1 MFFDVSNCIFFR
13 FIRVTEREDG
23 VWMKASTR
31 NTLCWNY
38 TKDYTRRDLAPEQG
52 NSVIKY
58 LFFARALHLQGFA
71 TNNSIELQLGAHN
84 KTFVKKICEIFRS
97 VFTLWYR
104 RLLRYWRERIRIPKV
119 PPPPTTRTTILIK
132 LGAPRHF
139 FPLLSHSP
147 PKGFFKIG
155 IFCSRHHSTDVK
167 RLLYRGKILAKKI
180 HHFKNP
186 RKIMPP
192 ARCACKII
200 WKSKCVNL

>member
-139 FPLLSHSP
+139 FPLLSLTP

-155 IFCSRHHSTDVK
+155 IFSSRHHSTDVK

-180 HHFKNP
+180 HNFKSS
-186 RKIMPP
+186 RKIMSP
-192 ARCACKII
+192 ARSACKII
-200 WKSKCVNL
+200 WK

>member
-1 MFFDVSNCIFFR
+1 MSNCIFFR

-97 VFTLWYR
+97 VFTLWYW

-139 FPLLSHSP
+139 FPLLSLTP

-155 IFCSRHHSTDVK
+155 IFSSRHHSTDVK
-167 RLLYRGKILAKKI
+167 RLLYRGKILAKKT

>member
-1 MFFDVSNCIFFR
+1 M
-13 FIRVTEREDG
+13 
-23 VWMKASTR
+23 
-31 NTLCWNY
+31 
-38 TKDYTRRDLAPEQG
+38 
-52 NSVIKY
+52 IKY

-139 FPLLSHSP
+139 FPLLSLSP

-155 IFCSRHHSTDVK
+155 IFSSRHHSTDVK
-167 RLLYRGKILAKKI
+167 RLIYRGKIRAKKI
-180 HHFKNP
+180 HHFENP
-186 RKIMPP
+186 RKIMLP
-192 ARCACKII
+192 AWCACKMCEFVKSLTISPPGCDTFGTSCAGQVNVAFRGVIELLPSGVFIFSSSTRSGISII
-200 WKSKCVNL
+200 CQS

>member
-147 PKGFFKIG
+147 PKGFFKIR

-167 RLLYRGKILAKKI
+167 RLLYRGKIQAKKT